1 MSAWCAG
8 IPEMLLARLAVA
20 EIPDHPELSDE
31 IDRILRHFPAHGH
44 GLLVLRRS
52 GLG

>member
-8 IPEMLLARLAVA
+8 LPGMLLARFAVA

-31 IDRILRHFPAHGH
+31 IDRILHHFPHQ
-44 GLLVLRRS
+44 S
-52 GLG
+52 GMDF